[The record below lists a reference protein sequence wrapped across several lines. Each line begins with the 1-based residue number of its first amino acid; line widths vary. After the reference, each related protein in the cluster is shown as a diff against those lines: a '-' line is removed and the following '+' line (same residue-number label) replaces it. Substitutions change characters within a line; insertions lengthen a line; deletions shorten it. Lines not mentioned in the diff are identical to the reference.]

1 MVGKDYEEGG
11 MIKHGSM
18 MINAVSNST
27 VPHISLLIGASYGAG
42 HYGMCGR
49 AYDPRFLFAW
59 PSAKSAVMGGAQLAG
74 VLSIVSRAAA
84 EARGQQVDEDGRRGD
99 AGRRRGSDRSRVAA
113 DGAVRDALR
122 RRGDRPARYPHRVGN
137 VFVRHRQWP
146 DQGDVELRR
155 LPDVMQMA
163 ITRVLVANR
172 GEIAR
177 RVFATC
183 RTLGLG
189 TVAVYTD
196 PDANA
201 PHVAE
206 ADARVRLPKTNDYLN
221 AEAIIAAARAAGA
234 DAVHPGY
241 GFLSENAEFAAAVQ
255 AAGLVWIGPPVDAV
269 RAMGSKIESK
279 KMMAAAGVPV
289 LEELDPDTVTADQ
302 LPVLVKAS
310 SGGGGRGM
318 RVVDQLDALPS
329 EVAAAQREAQSA
341 FGDPTVFCERYLPTG
356 HHVEVQVMADSHG
369 TVWAVGERECSIQ
382 RRHQKIIEEAPSPLV
397 ERIPGMRARL
407 FEAARLAAGAIGYT
421 GAGTVEFLADDD
433 GEFYFLEMN
442 TRLQVEHPV
451 TEETTGLDLVELQIA
466 VADGGRLD
474 AEPPAAHGHSIEA
487 RLYAE
492 DPARDWQ
499 PQAGQVQR
507 IDVPAARTE
516 FSTLG
521 ARTGIRLDSGI
532 VDGSVVSIHYD
543 PMLAKVISYA
553 PTRRQAALVL
563 ADALARAQLHGLR
576 TNRDLLVNVLRH
588 QAFLDGATDTAFFD
602 THDLAKLSAPLVDDA
617 VIRLSA
623 IAAAL
628 ADAAGQSGDG
638 HRCSARSPAGGA
650 TWRRATRSRP
660 MPTTTACEHRIEYR
674 FTRTGLLLPA
684 DESIQLVSA
693 TAHEVVLADDHGV
706 ARSFAVKRYDAKVSV
721 YVDSAHGPVHL
732 VALPRFPEPGSA
744 VEKGS
749 LVAPMPGNVIRL
761 GAAVGDTVTA
771 GQPLIWLEAM
781 KMEHTITAPAD
792 GVLAELNVDTGH
804 QVEVGA
810 VLARV
815 DVPHDPEAEGDTP

>member
-1 MVGKDYEEGG
+1 
-11 MIKHGSM
+11 
-18 MINAVSNST
+18 
-27 VPHISLLIGASYGAG
+27 
-42 HYGMCGR
+42 
-49 AYDPRFLFAW
+49 
-59 PSAKSAVMGGAQLAG
+59 MG
-74 VLSIVSRAAA
+74 
-84 EARGQQVDEDGRRGD
+84 
-99 AGRRRGSDRSRVAA
+99 
-113 DGAVRDALR
+113 
-122 RRGDRPARYPHRVGN
+122 
-137 VFVRHRQWP
+137 
-146 DQGDVELRR
+146 
-155 LPDVMQMA
+155 MA

-183 RTLGLG
+183 RRLGLS

-196 PDANA
+196 PDAAA

-206 ADARVRLPKTNDYLN
+206 ADARVRLPRTNDYLN

-241 GFLSENAEFAAAVQ
+241 GFLSENADFAAAVLD
-255 AAGLVWIGPPVDAV
+255 AGLTWIGPPVDAV

-279 KMMAAAGVPV
+279 KMMSAAGVPV
-289 LEELDPDTVTADQ
+289 LEELDPDTVTAAQ

-397 ERIPGMRARL
+397 ERTPGMRAKL
-407 FEAARLAAGAIGYT
+407 FDAARLAAGAIGYT

-451 TEETTGLDLVELQIA
+451 TEETTGLDLVELQIT
-466 VADGGRLD
+466 VADGARLD
-474 AEPPAAHGHSIEA
+474 PEPPVAQGYSIEA

-499 PQAGQVQR
+499 PQAGLVHR
-507 IDVPAARTE
+507 IDVPVVRTE

-543 PMLAKVISYA
+543 PMLAKVISFA
-553 PTRRQAALVL
+553 PTRRQSAMVL
-563 ADALARAQLHGLR
+563 ADALTRSRLHGVR

-602 THDLAKLSAPLVDDA
+602 THGLADLAAPLADA
-617 VIRLSA
+617 EGIRLSA
-623 IAAAL
+623 VAAAL
-628 ADAAGQSGDG
+628 ADAAHNRSTATVLGSIPSGWRNLTSGYQIKVYLDDG
-638 HRCSARSPAGGA
+638 GN
-650 TWRRATRSRP
+650 
-660 MPTTTACEHRIEYR
+660 EHRIEYH
-674 FTRTGLLLPA
+674 FTRTGLVLPA
-684 DESIQLVSA
+684 DESTQLVWGSA
-693 TAHEVVLADDHGV
+693 DEVILADGSGV
-706 ARSFAVKRYDAKVSV
+706 AYSFAVARHGQDV
-721 YVDSAHGPVHL
+721 YIDSARGPVHL
-732 VALPRFPEPGSA
+732 TALPRFPEPGSA

-761 GAAVGDTVTA
+761 GAAVGDTVTT

-792 GVLAELNVDTGH
+792 GVLAELNVDTGQ

-815 DVPHDPEAEGDTP
+815 EAPHEHEAKGDAE

>member
-1 MVGKDYEEGG
+1 
-11 MIKHGSM
+11 
-18 MINAVSNST
+18 
-27 VPHISLLIGASYGAG
+27 
-42 HYGMCGR
+42 
-49 AYDPRFLFAW
+49 
-59 PSAKSAVMGGAQLAG
+59 MG
-74 VLSIVSRAAA
+74 
-84 EARGQQVDEDGRRGD
+84 
-99 AGRRRGSDRSRVAA
+99 
-113 DGAVRDALR
+113 
-122 RRGDRPARYPHRVGN
+122 
-137 VFVRHRQWP
+137 
-146 DQGDVELRR
+146 
-155 LPDVMQMA
+155 

-201 PHVAE
+201 PHVGE

-234 DAVHPGY
+234 DAIHPGY
-241 GFLSENAEFAAAVQ
+241 GFLSENADFAAAVQ
-255 AAGLVWIGPPVDAV
+255 SSGLVWIGPPVDAV

-289 LEELDPDTVTADQ
+289 LEELDPDTVTSNQ

-329 EVAAAQREAQSA
+329 EVAAARREAQSA

-421 GAGTVEFLADDD
+421 GAGTVEFLADPSSSD
-433 GEFYFLEMN
+433 GAFYFLEMN

-474 AEPPAAHGHSIEA
+474 PEPPVTHGFSIEA

-499 PQAGQVQR
+499 PQAGLVHR

-521 ARTGIRLDSGI
+521 ARIGIRLDSGI

-553 PTRRQAALVL
+553 ATRNQAALVL

-588 QAFLDGATDTAFFD
+588 HAFLDGATDTAFFD
-602 THDLAKLSAPLVDDA
+602 THGLAELSAPLADDA

-623 IAAAL
+623 VAAAL
-628 ADAAGQSGDG
+628 ADAADNRAHATVLGSLPSGWRNLASGYQVKTYVDD
-638 HRCSARSPAGGA
+638 SGA
-650 TWRRATRSRP
+650 
-660 MPTTTACEHRIEYR
+660 EHRIEYR
-674 FTRTGLLLPA
+674 FTRTGLLLSA
-684 DESIQLVSA
+684 DESLRLVSSSA
-693 TAHEVVLADDHGV
+693 DKVVLADGNGV
-706 ARSFAVKRYDAKVSV
+706 ARSFAVARYNQDV
-721 YVDSAHGPVHL
+721 YVDSALGPVHL

-749 LVAPMPGNVIRL
+749 LLAPMPGNVIRL
-761 GAAVGDTVTA
+761 GAAVGDSVTA

-792 GVLAELNVDTGH
+792 GILAELNVDTGQ

-815 DVPHDPEAEGDTP
+815 DAPHDPEAEGESP

>member
-1 MVGKDYEEGG
+1 M
-11 MIKHGSM
+11 S
-18 MINAVSNST
+18 
-27 VPHISLLIGASYGAG
+27 
-42 HYGMCGR
+42 
-49 AYDPRFLFAW
+49 
-59 PSAKSAVMGGAQLAG
+59 
-74 VLSIVSRAAA
+74 
-84 EARGQQVDEDGRRGD
+84 
-99 AGRRRGSDRSRVAA
+99 
-113 DGAVRDALR
+113 
-122 RRGDRPARYPHRVGN
+122 
-137 VFVRHRQWP
+137 
-146 DQGDVELRR
+146 
-155 LPDVMQMA
+155 

-183 RTLGLG
+183 RRLGLG

-196 PDANA
+196 PDAAA

-221 AEAIIAAARAAGA
+221 AEALIAAARAAQA

-255 AAGLVWIGPPVDAV
+255 EAGLIWVGPPVDAV

-279 KMMAAAGVPV
+279 KLMAAAGVPV
-289 LEELDPDTVTADQ
+289 LDELDPDAVTESQ

-310 SGGGGRGM
+310 AGGGGRGM
-318 RVVDQLDALPS
+318 RVVRELSALAA

-356 HHVEVQVMADSHG
+356 HHVEVQVLADTHG

-397 ERIPGMRARL
+397 ERTPGMRAKL
-407 FEAARLAAGAIGYT
+407 FDAARLAAAAIGYA

-451 TEETTGLDLVELQIA
+451 TEETTGLDLVELQLA
-466 VADGGRLD
+466 VADGDRLD
-474 AEPPAAHGHSIEA
+474 AEPPAAKGHSIEA

-492 DPARDWQ
+492 DPAHGWQ
-499 PQAGQVQR
+499 PQAGLMHA
-507 IDVPAARTE
+507 IAVPSVRAE
-516 FSTLG
+516 FSSLG
-521 ARTGIRLDSGI
+521 QRTGIRLDSGI

-553 PTRRQAALVL
+553 PTRRQSALVL
-563 ADALARAQLHGLR
+563 ADALARARLHGIR

-588 QAFLDGATDTAFFD
+588 PAFLDGATDTAFFD
-602 THDLAKLSAPLVDDA
+602 THGLTELSAPLSDDA
-617 VIRLSA
+617 TVRLAA

-628 ADAAGQSGDG
+628 ADAA
-638 HRCSARSPAGGA
+638 RN
-650 TWRRATRSRP
+650 RATATVFEAIPSGWRNLPSGYQVKTYRDDGGSG
-660 MPTTTACEHRIEYR
+660 AANEHRIEYR
-674 FTRTGLLLPA
+674 FSRTGLVLPG
-684 DESIQLVSA
+684 DESVRLVSA
-693 TAHEVVLADDHGV
+693 TADEVVLAHDEVDHNFGV
-706 ARSFAVKRYDAKVSV
+706 ARYGQDI
-721 YVDSAHGPVHL
+721 YVDSARGPVHL
-732 VALPRFPEPGSA
+732 VALPRFPAPGSA
-744 VEKGS
+744 VEQGS

-761 GAAVGDTVTA
+761 AAAVGDTVTT

-781 KMEHTITAPAD
+781 KMEHTITAPND
-792 GVLAELNVDTGH
+792 GVLAELNVNTGQ

-815 DVPHDPEAEGDTP
+815 EAPATEENPS

>member
-1 MVGKDYEEGG
+1 MD
-11 MIKHGSM
+11 
-18 MINAVSNST
+18 
-27 VPHISLLIGASYGAG
+27 
-42 HYGMCGR
+42 
-49 AYDPRFLFAW
+49 
-59 PSAKSAVMGGAQLAG
+59 MG
-74 VLSIVSRAAA
+74 
-84 EARGQQVDEDGRRGD
+84 
-99 AGRRRGSDRSRVAA
+99 
-113 DGAVRDALR
+113 
-122 RRGDRPARYPHRVGN
+122 
-137 VFVRHRQWP
+137 
-146 DQGDVELRR
+146 
-155 LPDVMQMA
+155 

-183 RTLGLG
+183 RRLGLS

-196 PDANA
+196 PDADA

-206 ADARVRLPKTNDYLN
+206 ADARVRLPQVNSYLD
-221 AEAIIAAARAAGA
+221 AEALIAAARAAGA

-241 GFLSENAEFAAAVQ
+241 GFLSENADFASAVTD
-255 AAGLVWIGPPVDAV
+255 AGLTWIGPPVDAV

-279 KMMAAAGVPV
+279 KLMAAAGVPV
-289 LEELDPDTVTADQ
+289 LDELDPETVTAGQ

-318 RVVDQLDALPS
+318 RVVHELDALPS

-356 HHVEVQVMADSHG
+356 HHVEVQVLADTHG

-397 ERIPGMRARL
+397 ERIPGMRAKL
-407 FEAARLAAGAIGYT
+407 FDAARLAAGAIGYT

-451 TEETTGLDLVELQIA
+451 TEETTGLDLVELQLA

-474 AEPPAAHGHSIEA
+474 AEPPAAHGFSIEA

-499 PQAGQVQR
+499 PQAGLVHR

-516 FSTLG
+516 FTTLG

-532 VDGSVVSIHYD
+532 VDGSEVSIHYD

-553 PTRRQAALVL
+553 PTRRQSAMVL
-563 ADALARAQLHGLR
+563 ADALTRSRLHGVR

-588 QAFLDGATDTAFFD
+588 PAFLDGATDTAFFD
-602 THDLAKLSAPLVDDA
+602 THGLADLAAPLTDTED
-617 VIRLSA
+617 IRLAA

-628 ADAAGQSGDG
+628 ADAVHNRSTAAVFGSIPSGWRNVASGYQVKTYLDDDG
-638 HRCSARSPAGGA
+638 A
-650 TWRRATRSRP
+650 
-660 MPTTTACEHRIEYR
+660 EHRIEYR
-674 FTRTGLLLPA
+674 FTRSGLVLPA
-684 DESIQLVSA
+684 DESIHLVSA
-693 TAHEVVLADDHGV
+693 SPDEVVLADGNGV
-706 ARSFAVKRYDAKVSV
+706 ARSFAVARHDQDV
-721 YVDSAHGPVHL
+721 YVDSARGPVHL

-749 LVAPMPGNVIRL
+749 LVAPMPGNVIRI

-815 DVPHDPEAEGDTP
+815 DAPDDPEVEGDPQ